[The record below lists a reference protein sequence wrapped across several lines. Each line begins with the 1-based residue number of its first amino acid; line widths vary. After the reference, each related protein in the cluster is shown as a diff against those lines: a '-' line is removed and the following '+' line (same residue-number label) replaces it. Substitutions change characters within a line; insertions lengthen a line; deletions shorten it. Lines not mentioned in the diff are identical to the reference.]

1 MTDQPAQDPPTAI
14 VTGANRRLGLE
25 LSRALLGRGYQVL
38 ALHRSQ
44 TPELGELVSRG
55 AVAYPVDL
63 EDPRAVLAT
72 IATVRDRHPRL
83 NLLINNAS
91 RFEPDPPDLSA
102 KAVLHETLYRVN
114 VVAPHLLIEGFKDRL
129 AAAGDGLVVNITDI
143 YAEKPNPRYSAYC
156 STKAALANLTLSL
169 AQNLAPSVRVNAIMP
184 GPIKFLP
191 AHGPDEKE
199 AVIDETL
206 LGREGGFA
214 PVVKMLLALI
224 DNDFM
229 TGAAVPVDGGRRLA

>member
-1 MTDQPAQDPPTAI
+1 MSDRTQLQRPLAA

-25 LSRALLGRGYQVL
+25 LSRALLERGYQVL
-38 ALHRSQ
+38 ALYRTQ
-44 TPELGELVSRG
+44 TPEISALLSQGALGYRL
-55 AVAYPVDL
+55 DL
-63 EDPRAVLAT
+63 DDRQSLLAT
-72 IATVRDRHPRL
+72 VETIRHNHPSL
-83 NLLINNAS
+83 DLLVNNAS

-102 KAVLHETLYRVN
+102 TAQLHEALYRVN
-114 VVAPHLLIEGFKDRL
+114 VVAPHLLIEGLKDRL
-129 AAAGDGLVVNITDI
+129 AASGKGLVVNITDI

-156 STKAALANLTLSL
+156 ATKAALANLTLSL
-169 AQNLAPSVRVNAIMP
+169 AQTLAPSVRVNAIMP

-191 AHGPDEKE
+191 SHGAAEK
-199 AVIDETL
+199 ATVIGETL
-206 LGREGGFA
+206 LGREGGFT